1 MYRVSQPLAVTQFPE
16 DEKKKKQK
24 KKTVTN
30 PDGTITT
37 IKTKKSGK
45 KKIKTTTPASKTKPV
60 ADSRP
65 SQSKPK
71 PKALE
76 VGLLEIPPL
85 IYRISIIRYSIPNF
99 TTGSKSMSF
108 SVSKAKINLSEKR

>member
-45 KKIKTTTPASKTKPV
+45 
-60 ADSRP
+60 
-65 SQSKPK
+65 Q
-71 PKALE
+71 
-76 VGLLEIPPL
+76 
-85 IYRISIIRYSIPNF
+85 
-99 TTGSKSMSF
+99 
-108 SVSKAKINLSEKR
+108 KIN